1 MTPFRLQKV
10 LEYRHSLENLAKL
23 SLAKAQNRQVAIES
37 EIQQTLK
44 QKQELQCAVRTRQE
58 DVMDAREI
66 PLFEARI
73 QHLKRRSIVL
83 AEELQQA
90 CLDTLAR
97 RQELVQAAQKKK
109 ALERLKEK
117 KIEEEALSRQRRD
130 TAVLDEIAG
139 QKHWR
144 SPS

>member
-1 MTPFRLQKV
+1 M
-10 LEYRHSLENLAKL
+10 AKL
-23 SLAKAQNRQVAIES
+23 SLAKAQNRQVSIES
-37 EIQQTLK
+37 EMQQTLQ
-44 QKQELQCAVRTRQE
+44 QKQELQCAVRTRQT
-58 DVMDAREI
+58 DAMDAREI

-73 QHLKRRSIVL
+73 QHLTRRHNVL
-83 AEELQQA
+83 AEQLQQA
-90 CLDTLAR
+90 RLDTLAR

-117 KIEEEALSRQRRD
+117 KIEEEVLSQKRRD

-144 SPS
+144 HSS

>member
-10 LEYRHSLENLAKL
+10 LEYRHLLENLAKL
-23 SLAKAQNRQVAIES
+23 SLAKAQNRQLSIEN
-37 EIQQTLK
+37 ELQQTLQ
-44 QKQELQCAVRTRQE
+44 QKQEAQCAIRTRQTA
-58 DVMDAREI
+58 VMDAREI
-66 PLFEARI
+66 PFFEARI
-73 QHLKRRSIVL
+73 QHLQRRSIVL
-83 AEELQQA
+83 EEELQQA
-90 CLDTLAR
+90 RLDTLAR

-117 KIEEEALSRQRRD
+117 RTEEEALSRKRRD

-144 SPS
+144 SHV